1 MTVWGC
7 KDKKE
12 TEGPSVSADELC
24 KTYAKHLEGC
34 EPNPEMGQDLCD
46 PPSEA
51 ECREEIT
58 SIQEGCKNGESV
70 LKCMVDSKEL
80 MGLARCRDDCKMSEA
95 GASGVAKAVKAEA
108 VDMLDKIYKGA
119 ASYYGQPRVDS
130 SGNITACQF
139 PESIDWTPKGVA
151 CEGDGKRF
159 KADPSPWDEVV
170 WSALNFQISG
180 RHYGQYKIES
190 SGTLG
195 SAKATLSA
203 RVDPDCDGKYTVY
216 SRTIQGDPEG
226 TMAGCKVQSGGSDLV
241 ETTE

>member
-1 MTVWGC
+1 MSRHAVAVVLGLCVALLMTVWGC

-108 VDMLDKIYKGA
+108 VDMLDKIYIDALVHDRDALEFIVDLMGA
-119 ASYYGQPRVDS
+119 EP
-130 SGNITACQF
+130 
-139 PESIDWTPKGVA
+139 
-151 CEGDGKRF
+151 
-159 KADPSPWDEVV
+159 
-170 WSALNFQISG
+170 
-180 RHYGQYKIES
+180 
-190 SGTLG
+190 
-195 SAKATLSA
+195 
-203 RVDPDCDGKYTVY
+203 
-216 SRTIQGDPEG
+216 
-226 TMAGCKVQSGGSDLV
+226 
-241 ETTE
+241 